1 MSKELDAF
9 IEYISVVKLL
19 DIKTIKAYES
29 DILQVER
36 YIKKDAIT
44 LNLDDIINYLATQE
58 KKTTINRKLSS
69 LNSFFNFCQKQ
80 RFIDKKPNITLSRTS
95 KTLPKY
101 ILHDKLME
109 LLNLIDRSTCFGL
122 RDYSLILFLY
132 STGLRVSEA
141 LNLKKNDIEKN
152 WVKVLNA
159 KRDKQRIVPVPNIAL
174 DAIKKYHNSLSCQKE
189 FIWLNYQERQLSRIS
204 AFKIVKKYLNFSP
217 HVLRHS
223 YATELILGG
232 ADLRVV
238 QELLGH
244 SSIIT
249 TGIYMHL
256 QRKDLE
262 DSVNKFHPLSQKGK
276 L

>member
-9 IEYISVVKLL
+9 IEYITVVKLL
-19 DIKTIKAYES
+19 NVKTIKAYES
-29 DILQVER
+29 DIKQVE
-36 YIKKDAIT
+36 IHLKKDAI
-44 LNLDDIINYLATQE
+44 NLSLEDIMKYLLTQE
-58 KKTTINRKLSS
+58 VKTTRNRKLSS

-80 RFIDKKPNITLSRTS
+80 RFIDKKPNIKFSRPP

-101 ILHDKLME
+101 ILHDRLIKM
-109 LLNLIDRSTCFGL
+109 LNMIDKSTSLGL
-122 RDYSLILFLY
+122 RDYALILFLY

-141 LNLKKNDIEKN
+141 LNLKRNDIQDN

-159 KRDKQRIVPVPNIAL
+159 KRDKQRIVPIATVAL
-174 DAIKKYHNSLSCQKE
+174 EAIRDYHNSLSCKE
-189 FIWLNYQERQLSRIS
+189 DYIWLNYQAKQLSRIS

-249 TGIYMHL
+249 TGVYTHL

-262 DSVNKFHPLSQKGK
+262 DSVNKFHPLSHKGK

>member
-1 MSKELDAF
+1 MSKEVDAF
-9 IEYISVVKLL
+9 IEYIAVVKLL
-19 DIKTIKAYES
+19 NEKTIKAYQS
-29 DILQVER
+29 DIRQVET
-36 YIKKDAIT
+36 YLKKDAIT
-44 LNLDDIINYLATQE
+44 LKLEDIMKYLSTQD
-58 KKTTINRKLSS
+58 KKTTQNRKLSA

-80 RFIDKKPNITLSRTS
+80 RFIDKKPNLTLSKTP

-101 ILHDKLME
+101 ILYDKLMKT
-109 LLNLIDRSTCFGL
+109 LNMIDKTTYLGL
-122 RDYSLILFLY
+122 RDYAFILFLY

-141 LNLKKNDIEKN
+141 LNLKRNDIEDN

-159 KRDKQRIVPVPNIAL
+159 KRDKQRIVPVATVAL
-174 DAIKKYHNSLSCQKE
+174 NAIRDYHDSLSDKKDY
-189 FIWLNYQERQLSRIS
+189 IWLNYQGKKLSRIS

-249 TGIYMHL
+249 TGIYTHL
-256 QRKDLE
+256 QKQDLE
-262 DSVNKFHPLSQKGK
+262 DSINKFHPLSSKGRF
-276 L
+276 